1 MLNTIYQTINSLL
14 SKGQWKNFSEVS
26 QNKMM
31 EYVWKTFYFVRSYPK
46 LTNSLM
52 NHLVLYKLVRKPHIT
67 PFFVLPQYLINEL
80 QGFFYILLL
89 FFLICNGCSSFVI
102 PVEIIFWHFDGILNL
117 SFLACTLVQKEY
129 EIQ

>member
-14 SKGQWKNFSEVS
+14 SKWEWKNFSEVS

-89 FFLICNGCSSFVI
+89 FFLIGNGCSSFVI